1 MDENFVWF
9 VGIDC
14 SVDDYQ
20 VCVLD
25 VLGKMILERT
35 VPHSGS
41 GISEFLDWLAEE
53 TSNAVD
59 RVAVAIETPRGV
71 IVESL
76 VERKY
81 GVFAI
86 NPKQLDRF
94 RDRHS
99 IAGAKDDRLDA
110 FVLADSLRTDRHCFK
125 RVQIDD
131 PAIIRIR
138 ELSRMEDDLQ
148 QDWCRLTNQLR
159 EQLHR
164 YYPQMLRLS
173 AAADDPWVWELIEM
187 APQPSRISKLHTAR
201 IRKLLRKYRI
211 RRHSAEG
218 ILGELNTPPL
228 LLANGTAEAASEVCM
243 LLIARQLRYLAGA
256 DAKAIYET
264 RMKLGDKAFRKAIA
278 QHSFGE
284 PKAA

>member
-1 MDENFVWF
+1 
-9 VGIDC
+9 
-14 SVDDYQ
+14 
-20 VCVLD
+20 
-25 VLGKMILERT
+25 
-35 VPHSGS
+35 
-41 GISEFLDWLAEE
+41 
-53 TSNAVD
+53 
-59 RVAVAIETPRGV
+59 
-71 IVESL
+71 
-76 VERKY
+76 
-81 GVFAI
+81 VFAI

-187 APQPSRISKLHTAR
+187 APQRSRISKLHTAR
-201 IRKLLRKYRI
+201 VRKLLRKYRI

-228 LLANGTAEAASEVCM
+228 CSRTV
-243 LLIARQLRYLAGA
+243 RPKRR
-256 DAKAIYET
+256 AKFAC
-264 RMKLGDKAFRKAIA
+264 
-278 QHSFGE
+278 
-284 PKAA
+284 